1 MAQKSVNNFRHD
13 GKPGISRQPNVV
25 AVVNLL
31 YDDGDLEARK
41 DYVEDHI
48 RNIAARGLRVAL
60 YQLVPRQAAGIVSWP
75 PAQFL
80 QIVRVVRLHPI
91 SQSSSQVAE
100 RVAERAHLPIQDA
113 NDFAEVVGIENDI
126 VKFVVVVN
134 ERGVTRRRHVLLHP
148 RRDSVDFGEI
158 VSLRSVVAF
167 DPAANLTLEIALR
180 PAEIG
185 EANRRVIDAVEMREI
200 VDK

>member
-1 MAQKSVNNFRHD
+1 MPQKSANNFRYD
-13 GKPGISRQPNVV
+13 GKAGISRQSNVE
-25 AVVNLL
+25 AVINLL
-31 YDDGDLEARK
+31 HDDRDLEARK

-60 YQLVPRQAAGIVSWP
+60 HQLVPRHAAAIGGRP

-80 QIVRVVRLHPI
+80 QVLRVARLHPI
-91 SQSSSQVAE
+91 GQSSSQVAE

-113 NDFAEVVGIENDI
+113 NDFGEVLRMENDI
-126 VKFVVVVN
+126 VKLVVVVN

-148 RRDSVDFGEI
+148 RRDSIDLGEI
-158 VSLRSVVAF
+158 VSFRSVVAF
-167 DPAANLTLEIALR
+167 YPAANLTLEIALGL
-180 PAEIG
+180 AEIG
-185 EANRRVIDAVEMREI
+185 EADRSVIDAVEMRKI

>member
-1 MAQKSVNNFRHD
+1 MAQKSANNVRHD
-13 GKPGISRQPNVV
+13 GKAGISRQPNVI

-48 RNIAARGLRVAL
+48 RNIAARGLSVAL
-60 YQLVPRQAAGIVSWP
+60 DQLVPRQAAGIVGRS

-80 QIVRVVRLHPI
+80 QVVRVVRLHPI

-113 NDFAEVVGIENDI
+113 NDFAEVVGIEND
-126 VKFVVVVN
+126 
-134 ERGVTRRRHVLLHP
+134 
-148 RRDSVDFGEI
+148 
-158 VSLRSVVAF
+158 
-167 DPAANLTLEIALR
+167 
-180 PAEIG
+180 
-185 EANRRVIDAVEMREI
+185 
-200 VDK
+200 